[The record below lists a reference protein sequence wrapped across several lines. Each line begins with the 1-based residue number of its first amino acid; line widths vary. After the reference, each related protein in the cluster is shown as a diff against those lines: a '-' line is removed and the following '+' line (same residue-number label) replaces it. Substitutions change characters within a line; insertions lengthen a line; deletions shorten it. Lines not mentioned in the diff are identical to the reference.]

1 MRKVTRAVSLVA
13 IASLG
18 VAGLSGVAAA
28 KAKNPVG
35 SAPWCKNHPKS
46 KLAACQSTGGGGS
59 GGGSGGSSPT
69 ITVTVSPDLTET
81 GQSEID
87 AVVQVETSPSF
98 AGDVVDIASSQ
109 LAAVCG
115 GAILFGSLQPTAAY
129 TADSVEAAL
138 DGDGNVTVSLYGID
152 CAPGQSVIDASM
164 TVAPYLSAVGTVDAG
179 PPAVTPPGVFGYPAD
194 EVETGNSTTSGES
207 DVYAVF
213 YVETDPVYAEQSAE
227 IESNELFD
235 RCGGPIAPVWI
246 SNQGSFPTATAT
258 ATLDDDGNAVFAF
271 SGSSCAAG
279 PSTVV
284 ATILAGIHSGYT
296 TTFTIVA
303 PAPTI

>member
-1 MRKVTRAVSLVA
+1 
-13 IASLG
+13 
-18 VAGLSGVAAA
+18 
-28 KAKNPVG
+28 
-35 SAPWCKNHPKS
+35 
-46 KLAACQSTGGGGS
+46 
-59 GGGSGGSSPT
+59 
-69 ITVTVSPDLTET
+69 
-81 GQSEID
+81 
-87 AVVQVETSPSF
+87 
-98 AGDVVDIASSQ
+98 
-109 LAAVCG
+109 VCG
-115 GAILFGSLQPTAAY
+115 GAVLFGSLQPGAAY
-129 TADSVEAAL
+129 TADSVEVAL
-138 DGDGNVTVSLYGID
+138 DADGNATVSLYGID
-152 CAPGQSVIDASM
+152 CAPGSSLIDASM
-164 TVAPYLSAVGTVDAG
+164 TVAPYLSATGTVDAG
-179 PPAVTPPGVFGYPAD
+179 PPAVTPAGVSGYPAD
-194 EVETGNSTTSGES
+194 EVETGNTATSGES

-227 IESNELFD
+227 IESNELVD

-246 SNQGSFPTATAT
+246 SNQGSFSTTTAT